1 MADYTKELSKN
12 SKKAYKW
19 LCDFIGEKLK
29 ISDHAWYG
37 PTIWLDID
45 KLGITDDMLE
55 TINDE
60 FYKHMNDWGVNQ
72 ISAESGIWGRG
83 NTYLITFEPQK
94 EERVDDSTKMG
105 LIKEVEKYCDKQRI
119 KVSIDEFDFNDEHF
133 TEIVIDDFI
142 YEELSDIAK
151 IIRKYAIVKDEDS
164 LAGNGYYWR
173 TVSK

>member
-83 NTYLITFEPQK
+83 NTYLITFESQK

-105 LIKEVEKYCDKQRI
+105 LIKEVKCSISILTGLVNKNPNRKEVTTLIKPRI
-119 KVSIDEFDFNDEHF
+119 K
-133 TEIVIDDFI
+133 
-142 YEELSDIAK
+142 LS
-151 IIRKYAIVKDEDS
+151 E
-164 LAGNGYYWR
+164 
-173 TVSK
+173 T